1 MRFLAF
7 LFLLG
12 SAVSALAQNPPT
24 GLTATAI
31 ANEQVRLNWTAPAT
45 PTPSGYHV
53 YRESATETRLRIT
66 TLNEVGGSATSFI
79 DDDPALVAGT
89 AYTYVVTSYI
99 GTTEP
104 IAESA
109 ASNEATATPVAT
121 PSAPLNLKVTGRTS
135 TTVSLSWGEVEGAT
149 SYIILR
155 DGDEVDEVEETTY
168 TDTGL
173 ELSTSYSY
181 NVRAV
186 TAGGTSG
193 NSNTVTVI
201 TFGDGSGKE
210 AVWAKRFRQI
220 DVDADG
226 ELSFDEYL
234 LGHGARLA
242 WVVVKHRYDYSNTDD
257 LDGITLSEYAKALG
271 GRKFMAPS
279 RARQFLLADQDESG
293 DLDPDEYRLMLPS
306 RTRETKALKMFN
318 KKNKDTSDGLTP
330 DELGIR
336 IINNP
341 EEDL

>member
-7 LFLLG
+7 LFLLI
-12 SAVSALAQNPPT
+12 SAISASAQNPPT

-31 ANEQVRLNWTAPAT
+31 ANEQIRLNWTAPAT

-53 YRESATETRLRIT
+53 YRESATQTRLRIT
-66 TLNEVGGSATSFI
+66 TLNEVGASATSFV

-135 TTVSLSWGEVEGAT
+135 TTVSLSWGEVDGAT
-149 SYIILR
+149 SYTIFR
-155 DGDEVDEVEETTY
+155 DGEEVDEVEGTTF

-173 ELSTSYSY
+173 ELSTTYSY
-181 NVRAV
+181 NVRAI

-193 NSNTVTVI
+193 NSNTVTVT

-210 AVWAKRFRQI
+210 AAFAKRFRQI

-226 ELSFDEYL
+226 ELTFDEYL
-234 LGHGARLA
+234 QGHGGRLA
-242 WVVVKHRYDYSNTDD
+242 WVVVKHRYEYSNTEDF
-257 LDGITLSEYAKALG
+257 DGLTLSEYAKALG
-271 GRKFMAPS
+271 GRKYLAPNKS
-279 RARQFLLADQDESG
+279 RQFLLADLDEDG
-293 DLDPDEYRLMLPS
+293 ELQIDEYTLMLPS
-306 RTRETKALKMFN
+306 RTKSAKISKLFLK
-318 KKNKDTSDGLTP
+318 KDNNPESDGLSP
-330 DELGIR
+330 EELGIR

-341 EEDL
+341 VP